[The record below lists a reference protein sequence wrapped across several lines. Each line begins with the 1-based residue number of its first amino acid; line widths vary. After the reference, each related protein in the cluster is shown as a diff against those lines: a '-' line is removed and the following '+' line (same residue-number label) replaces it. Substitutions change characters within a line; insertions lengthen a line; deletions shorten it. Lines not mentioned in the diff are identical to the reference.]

1 MKERV
6 LQEEEEELIG
16 GEGEAVEAG
25 FQPDGLIA
33 GILFLVKVIF
43 PLNFGR
49 EAATQRVAQQH
60 NSRQAGLLKI
70 TTRAFARPRYETLL
84 KVGELVPTTYR
95 LGLFLQMEQSLA
107 VSGPGV
113 WLRSSYN
120 SRLESNLKETSG

>member
-6 LQEEEEELIG
+6 LQEEKEELIG
-16 GEGEAVEAG
+16 GVGEAG

-70 TTRAFARPRYETLL
+70 TTQAFVGPRYETLL

-113 WLRSSYN
+113 WLRSPYEVSWK
-120 SRLESNLKETSG
+120 SS